1 LTFPERIYTQ
11 EEVRKAKELIDKGYK
26 HPVITIKGSPAFQ
39 QKVKQAL
46 EHVKTAD
53 YYEFLRTYIRQ
64 IEEID
69 GLTQLYNSGATLWA
83 NKYAVENPV
92 DAASVFIQKAVTMKE
107 YLELKQYYGGEAEKR
122 SFAKRME
129 FLEKLR
135 NRSQDKEV
143 KAECGSFL
151 ELWRESSLAY

>member
-1 LTFPERIYTQ
+1 MTFPERIYTQ

-26 HPVITIKGSPAFQ
+26 HSAIAIKGSPAFQ
-39 QKVKQAL
+39 QKVRQAL

-69 GLTQLYNSGATLWA
+69 GLTQLYNSGATIWA

-92 DAASVFIQKAVTMKE
+92 DAAGVFIQKAVTMKE
-107 YLELKQYYGGEAEKR
+107 YLELKHYYGGEAEKR

-129 FLEKLR
+129 FLERLK

-143 KAECGSFL
+143 KAECDRL
-151 ELWRESSLAY
+151 LQLWRESSLAY